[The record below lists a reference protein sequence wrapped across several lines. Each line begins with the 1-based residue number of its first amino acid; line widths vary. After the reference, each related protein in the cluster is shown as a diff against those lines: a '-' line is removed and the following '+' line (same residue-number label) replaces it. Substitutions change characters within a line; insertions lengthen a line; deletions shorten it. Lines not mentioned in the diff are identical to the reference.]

1 MTNLTKAHDELYR
14 RGPDETFPTMQ
25 ALWDHCHRM
34 REQSQ
39 DRWHPPGT
47 LSTRV
52 TNDAL
57 VMTLGSD
64 GAFSMNDWSFT
75 QLCRLADVAKD
86 TVNRLSPA
94 TASTVLAETL
104 PKGNG
109 NKPFQI
115 LTEDDR
121 VRSIHGASYTRLWNV
136 ELLSMIQEFAT
147 DFQPPQQAVTGGTGL
162 YAGEQ
167 DLFVFLVDP
176 LGWVEIEDE
185 AYAPGVF
192 LYNSEVGRR
201 ALGCQTFWF
210 QAVCQNH
217 IVWDATEVTE
227 YTRKHTARV
236 NEGLSEIRAMIEAIV
251 AKRDARKDGFVSVI
265 RKAMET
271 KLGDDAEE
279 ALKEVTKNGIPRSVA
294 KEAITLAEEKGRFT
308 IWAVIDALTRLAQQS
323 RYAGDRVD
331 ADEKAA
337 KLLSLVA

>member
-1 MTNLTKAHDELYR
+1 
-14 RGPDETFPTMQ
+14 MQ
-25 ALWDHCHRM
+25 ELWDHCCRQ
-34 REQSQ
+34 REQST
-39 DRWHPPGT
+39 DLWYPPGNLVAKASPHT
-47 LSTRV
+47 LT
-52 TNDAL
+52 L
-57 VMTLGSD
+57 ELGSD
-64 GAFSMNDWSFT
+64 GAFTMNDWSFT
-75 QLCRLADVAKD
+75 QLCRLADVSKE
-86 TVNRLSPA
+86 TVNRLSPL

-104 PKGNG
+104 PNG

-115 LTEDDR
+115 LTHEDR
-121 VRSIHGASYTRLWNV
+121 IRSLHGATYTRLWNV
-136 ELLSMIQEFAT
+136 DLLAMIREFAT

-167 DLFVFLVDP
+167 DLFLFEIDP
-176 LGWVEIEDE
+176 LAWVEIDGE
-185 AYAPGVF
+185 AYAPGFFV
-192 LYNSEVGRR
+192 YNSEVGRR

-217 IVWDATEVTE
+217 LVWDATDVTE

-251 AKRDARKDGFVSVI
+251 AKRDARKDGFASVI

-279 ALKEVTKNGIPRSVA
+279 AFKEVCKNGITRSVA
-294 KEAITLAEEKGRFT
+294 REAITIAQEKGRFT
-308 IWAVIDALTRLAQQS
+308 IWSVVDALTRLSQQS
-323 RYAGDRVD
+323 RYVGDRTE